1 MEKTYL
7 FAVIRIGKDV
17 KVATVEKSF
26 WEKNHCLREDSD
38 EDFKEFVKNSL
49 PGWTDEG
56 SGVLIAPDELST
68 VATVKAKL
76 EEVPGMMF
84 SKELKQRLKSSK
96 YG

>member
-7 FAVIRIGKDV
+7 FAVIRIGKEV

-26 WEKNHCLREDSD
+26 WEKNHCLCENPD

-49 PGWTDEG
+49 PGWIDEG
-56 SGVLIAPDELST
+56 SGVLVAPSEVNT
-68 VATVKAKL
+68 VATVKAQL
-76 EEVPGMMF
+76 DEVPGMMF